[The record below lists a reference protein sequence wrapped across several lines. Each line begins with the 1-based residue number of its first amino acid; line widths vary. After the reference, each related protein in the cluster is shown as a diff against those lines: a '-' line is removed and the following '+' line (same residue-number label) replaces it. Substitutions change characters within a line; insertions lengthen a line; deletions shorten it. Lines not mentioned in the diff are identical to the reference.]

1 MQHTLLSGGGGRI
14 CARIG
19 ACAAMVGAVAAAG
32 CGSTSSQAS
41 SANPGA
47 ASGASASA
55 ANCGRY
61 DPALAPDP
69 QGLLAKL
76 PKEAQAAYTYDPF
89 PVKPTPWSSFKGKK
103 PPYKLGYVGEPY
115 LGSGGW
121 VGHVSKEFHQLAAQ
135 YKRAGLVSS
144 FQEFTPPDPAT
155 ATPAQQIAAFQQMAR
170 AHLDG
175 ILVLPLSEQAMTPA
189 VDAAG
194 RAGIPVV
201 GVDTIFPDS
210 NYAFAVWG
218 NNQEPTYP
226 ATMKMIHGKG
236 NVLIVRGI
244 AGGVNE
250 QLWYDEAVQAVKD
263 CPGAKIVGVVRSN
276 WVDATAKTNVLS
288 FMAAH
293 PGLKIDAVLQ
303 MGGVTQGLMGAF
315 LQRGGKMPAIS
326 VAPCT
331 TGQLSYQ
338 LAHKDEGY
346 DMASTCFSGYQT
358 AWSSWGA
365 MLRILSGNGPK
376 TSYIPVSFNDKL
388 ITNANVASIGQPN
401 VPVTTTDEPP
411 GPVDGWASDKYMDMW
426 FEKPGTPG
434 R

>member
-1 MQHTLLSGGGGRI
+1 MMQHALLSGGGR
-14 CARIG
+14 RIG
-19 ACAAMVGAVAAAG
+19 GWIAACAAVAGALAVAG
-32 CGSTSSQAS
+32 CGSTPSPVGAAANTSGTSTGAS
-41 SANPGA
+41 S
-47 ASGASASA
+47 
-55 ANCGRY
+55 CGSY
-61 DPALAPDP
+61 DSSLAPDP
-69 QGLLAKL
+69 QGVLSTL
-76 PKEAQAAYTYDPF
+76 PKDAQANYTYDPF
-89 PVKPTPWSSFKGKK
+89 PVKSTPWSSFKGKK

-121 VGHVSKEFHQLAAQ
+121 VGHVSNEFHQLAEQ
-135 YKRAGLVSS
+135 YKKLGLVSS

-155 ATPAQQIAAFQQMAR
+155 ATPAQQIAAFQQMTR

-175 ILVLPLSEQAMTPA
+175 IFVLPLSDGAMTPA
-189 VDAAG
+189 IDAAG
-194 RAGIPVV
+194 KAGIPVI

-210 NYAFAVWG
+210 KYAFSVWG

-226 ATMKMIHGKG
+226 ATMGIIHGKG

-263 CPGAKIVGVVRSN
+263 CPGAKIVGVVRSD

-293 PGLKIDAVLQ
+293 PGMKIDAVLQ

-315 LQRGGKMPAIS
+315 LQRGGQMPAIS

-338 LAHKDEGY
+338 LAHKAEGY

-365 MLRILSGNGPK
+365 MLRILNGNGPK
-376 TSYIPVSFNDKL
+376 TSYIPVSFKDKL
-388 ITNANVASIGQPN
+388 ITNANIASIAKPN
-401 VPVTTTDEPP
+401 VAVSTTDEPP
-411 GPVDGWASDKYMDMW
+411 GPVDGWASDKFMDMW